1 MYIESGKGGYLRG
14 CALVGVF
21 DLDTASIQKD
31 TRTFL
36 TAAQRKGC
44 VRDCEGE
51 LPKSFLVTER
61 EVILSQLA
69 TPILRRRI
77 ARNKK

>member
-1 MYIESGKGGYLRG
+1 MYIESGKGGFVRKS
-14 CALVGVF
+14 CLVGVF
-21 DLDTASIQKD
+21 DLDTASVQKD

-36 TAAQRKGC
+36 SLAQRQGR

-51 LPKSFLVTER
+51 LTKTFLVTEE

-77 ARNKK
+77 ARSK